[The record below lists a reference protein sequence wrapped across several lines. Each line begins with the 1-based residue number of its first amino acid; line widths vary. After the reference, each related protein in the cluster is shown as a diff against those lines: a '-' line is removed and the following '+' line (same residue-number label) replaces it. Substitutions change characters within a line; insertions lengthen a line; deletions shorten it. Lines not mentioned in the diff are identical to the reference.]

1 MPARRTLLL
10 NALLL
15 ALLASGYAWYTVR
28 HGRTPMPPAI
38 VVRTIVPLSDDY
50 TVFLDTGRGFSPEL
64 AVVLPVEPSS
74 EEVVLEFPLKLK
86 GAQLAGVRF
95 DPGDKAE
102 VVPVRSISLRGPLD
116 ELTLLDAN
124 GAAYFT
130 ERHNLSL
137 DTANSGRLRLGVSGV
152 DPWIATRGD
161 LRGIT
166 AEVLSGRPPLV
177 RAFTTALLV
186 FVLVLGLVML
196 FGTQAGRLRR
206 LLPTSVLPDRTTA
219 VLLVVDLFV
228 GLGVLGIAGR
238 MGHHAEGIHLR
249 FEVLYPRA
257 DDFQLFYGND
267 AKRLDQLRSLYVRTK
282 ATREPQWIEFLLPPD
297 SMPTHLRL
305 DPGTG
310 GDTLIIKRG
319 EVMWEGA
326 RLPID
331 RQTLRHAVGDLHDA
345 DLLAG
350 TGHGLSLALRPGDP
364 YIHLALDLKE
374 RAKAIEGAGSR
385 SFWSWL
391 TAAICVLLVH
401 SGLRRSTWLRA
412 ALEGS
417 ARRDVTLVVAF
428 LAMLAVPML
437 MDMEPTLLPDQRSN
451 EKRRLA
457 PLPELELRSIG
468 QFPQLYDAWYRDH
481 FGYRSELFRWN
492 SWFHVRVLGTSPLP
506 DKLIVGKDGW
516 LFQYDPVLD
525 ANFKGE
531 PLFGFED
538 MERIRLQCE
547 GHYRWLATMGIR
559 YYLFIA
565 PLSSTIN
572 AEHLPER
579 FQRYK
584 PGRWAAELKAHFDK
598 YSTVPVIEPSE
609 ALFEAKKVR
618 DVYFNNDI
626 HWNPYGAYFG
636 YRELIERIRKDDPR
650 VPAPWSLDE
659 LRVRNDTNDQA
670 DIAHMLGLADVLLR
684 VEPALEPR
692 HKRKARFS
700 RFPDL
705 PGSVFFLDK
714 AQTFANPD
722 TTLPRLL
729 MFHDSF
735 GLYLKPLLNE
745 HFRSSTYIWY
755 PLLLPDV
762 VLQERPDIVVHE
774 LMERFLVNLPQDTVR
789 ASR

>member
-1 MPARRTLLL
+1 
-10 NALLL
+10 
-15 ALLASGYAWYTVR
+15 
-28 HGRTPMPPAI
+28 
-38 VVRTIVPLSDDY
+38 
-50 TVFLDTGRGFSPEL
+50 
-64 AVVLPVEPSS
+64 
-74 EEVVLEFPLKLK
+74 
-86 GAQLAGVRF
+86 
-95 DPGDKAE
+95 
-102 VVPVRSISLRGPLD
+102 
-116 ELTLLDAN
+116 
-124 GAAYFT
+124 
-130 ERHNLSL
+130 
-137 DTANSGRLRLGVSGV
+137 
-152 DPWIATRGD
+152 
-161 LRGIT
+161 
-166 AEVLSGRPPLV
+166 
-177 RAFTTALLV
+177 
-186 FVLVLGLVML
+186 
-196 FGTQAGRLRR
+196 
-206 LLPTSVLPDRTTA
+206 
-219 VLLVVDLFV
+219 
-228 GLGVLGIAGR
+228 
-238 MGHHAEGIHLR
+238 
-249 FEVLYPRA
+249 
-257 DDFQLFYGND
+257 
-267 AKRLDQLRSLYVRTK
+267 
-282 ATREPQWIEFLLPPD
+282 
-297 SMPTHLRL
+297 
-305 DPGTG
+305 
-310 GDTLIIKRG
+310 
-319 EVMWEGA
+319 
-326 RLPID
+326 
-331 RQTLRHAVGDLHDA
+331 
-345 DLLAG
+345 
-350 TGHGLSLALRPGDP
+350 
-364 YIHLALDLKE
+364 
-374 RAKAIEGAGSR
+374 
-385 SFWSWL
+385 
-391 TAAICVLLVH
+391 
-401 SGLRRSTWLRA
+401 
-412 ALEGS
+412 
-417 ARRDVTLVVAF
+417 
-428 LAMLAVPML
+428 
-437 MDMEPTLLPDQRSN
+437 
-451 EKRRLA
+451 
-457 PLPELELRSIG
+457 
-468 QFPQLYDAWYRDH
+468 
-481 FGYRSELFRWN
+481 
-492 SWFHVRVLGTSPLP
+492 VLGTSPLP

-547 GHYRWLATMGIR
+547 GHQRWLATMGIR